1 MSIDVSIAEDR
12 AVSVELRSSKK
23 AKRMSLRADVH
34 GICVVAPPN
43 LPLEDIRDFVR
54 SKSRWISR
62 TYEHY
67 LRIKEKIEGGVGEF
81 EKNTLLFLGNR
92 YRIRITKDRGEYA
105 IVSNNLMQITF
116 HVKDR
121 RTYKRY
127 LHVWY
132 KEQTRKILEERVPI
146 ISQRLCLSYAKISVK
161 ALRSRWGSCSKN
173 SNLSF
178 NHLLAM
184 LPLKVIDYIIVHELV
199 HLVEFNHSKKFWT
212 RVESNIPEYKDHRK
226 WLKSHAILVRID

>member
-12 AVSVELRSSKK
+12 AVSVELRSSTK

-34 GICVVAPPN
+34 GICVIAPTN
-43 LPLEDIRDFVR
+43 LPLEDIRNFVR

-67 LRIKEKIEGGVGEF
+67 LRIKEKIGGGEF
-81 EKNTLLFLGNR
+81 EKDTLLFLGNR
-92 YRIRITKDRGEYA
+92 YRIRITKDAGEYA
-105 IVSNNLMQITF
+105 VVSDNLMQITF

-127 LHVWY
+127 LHEWY
-132 KEQTRKILEERVPI
+132 KEKTREILEERVPI
-146 ISQRLCLSYAKISVK
+146 TSQRLCLTYFKISVK
-161 ALRSRWGSCSKN
+161 ALHSRWGSCSKN
-173 SNLSF
+173 GNLSF

-184 LPLKVIDYIIVHELV
+184 LPLKVIDYVIVHELV

-212 RVESNIPEYKDHRK
+212 HVESVVPDYKDRRR
-226 WLKSHAILVRID
+226 WLRAHAILVRID